1 MQFTYVQVF
10 WEQFIMHVSNN
21 IIHTFTFKSK
31 KTTLYSNHLKGKIR
45 NSSMLRYMDTSLGPR
60 IAYRIRIR
68 YGYASDTPPIRVRRV
83 SVFFFFHEYW
93 IRGLIRILI
102 TDTAQPNKST
112 LSCPRRPSRLASR
125 FPHASRRNPAPRP
138 HPAASCA
145 PAAGDWLRASA
156 SSLAVDEPPSRLA
169 GCQRRVSAPATCPCP
184 LTQHPVHS
192 SPVPTHGAL
201 GSTY

>member
-1 MQFTYVQVF
+1 MCHWRAGEVTTSAIAMVLTRKRRRQRRRRFSLRTVEPGYVT
-10 WEQFIMHVSNN
+10 WIRHWDLVSR
-21 IIHTFTFKSK
+21 IGYVS
-31 KTTLYSNHLKGKIR
+31 
-45 NSSMLRYMDTSLGPR
+45 DTDTR
-60 IAYRIRIR
+60 RIRRR
-68 YGYASDTPPIRVRRV
+68 YV
-83 SVFFFFHEYW
+83 SAEYPFFSFFHEYW

>member
-1 MQFTYVQVF
+1 
-10 WEQFIMHVSNN
+10 
-21 IIHTFTFKSK
+21 
-31 KTTLYSNHLKGKIR
+31 
-45 NSSMLRYMDTSLGPR
+45 MDTSLGPR

-83 SVFFFFHEYW
+83 SFFFSRILDTW
-93 IRGLIRILI
+93 SDTGLIRILI

-184 LTQHPVHS
+184 LAPHPVHS
-192 SPVPTHGAL
+192 SPIPTRGAL